1 MRGKTQ
7 NPTTMLEQC
16 LTEMVSRFLRGLE
29 TKFTQSEFRKI
40 IQGFG
45 SPDYC
50 SLHTFKITVPLD

>member
-1 MRGKTQ
+1 MRGKIQ

-16 LTEMVSRFLRGLE
+16 LTEMVSRLLRGLE

-45 SPDYC
+45 SP
-50 SLHTFKITVPLD
+50 SF